1 MRRWESEAF
10 QGLCP
15 VLPVRWPP
23 LAAVV
28 LHGDSGKS
36 FSSEVKPERL
46 PVPALT
52 DTECS
57 LARSHTRTDV
67 FLVLLDTVDSRE
79 RNKKKKKQGLS
90 SEGTTLERLYA
101 VEPRRFCRAW
111 HRPQRIS
118 SRSS

>member
-52 DTECS
+52 DTERS

-67 FLVLLDTVDSRE
+67 FLVPLDTVD
-79 RNKKKKKQGLS
+79 
-90 SEGTTLERLYA
+90 
-101 VEPRRFCRAW
+101 
-111 HRPQRIS
+111 PQEKE
-118 SRSS
+118 